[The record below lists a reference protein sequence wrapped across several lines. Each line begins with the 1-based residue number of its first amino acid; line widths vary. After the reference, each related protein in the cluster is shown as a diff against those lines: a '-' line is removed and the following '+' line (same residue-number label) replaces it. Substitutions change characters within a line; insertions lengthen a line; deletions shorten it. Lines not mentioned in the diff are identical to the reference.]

1 MFMFAV
7 FLLCSVLIACKTLP
21 PIGSRDFQRRQTVA
35 RHGTMKVKT
44 IRLNKKVVDIQ

>member
-7 FLLCSVLIACKTLP
+7 FQLCSVLIACKKLP
-21 PIGSRDFQRRQTVA
+21 PTGSRDFQRTQTVA